1 MNLIIKGFIIGL
13 GKIIPGVSGA
23 MLAITLGIYGKTIET
38 ISNIKQNKIEN
49 LKFLSKIGCGIM
61 LSIILMSKI
70 IVKCI
75 NEYYFPT
82 ILLFIGLII
91 GGMPKLIR
99 QTKYKKKDFIISV
112 IILIIIFIF
121 IKNVNMINNY
131 QVKLTLM
138 DSLKLIG
145 VGIIDAISSI
155 VPGISGTALLMM
167 IGYYNI
173 IISTFSSILKIN
185 KIYQNLFILLPF
197 GFGFIIGT
205 FLISIIINYL
215 LKKYNNLISQIITIF
230 MTVTI
235 IILVKDTFSKP
246 CTINQIIIGIVL
258 LITGIIISLKMNQIK
273 T

>member
-23 MLAITLGIYGKTIET
+23 MLAITLGVYEKIIDT

-49 LKFLSKIGCGIM
+49 LRFLSKIGCGII
-61 LSIILMSKI
+61 LAIILTSKI

-75 NEYYFPT
+75 KEYYFPT
-82 ILLFIGLII
+82 MLLFIGLIV
-91 GGMPKLIR
+91 GGMPKLIH
-99 QTKYKKKDFIISV
+99 QTKYKKKEFILSV
-112 IILIIIFIF
+112 IILIIIFIL
-121 IKNVNMINNY
+121 IKNINIINNY
-131 QVKLTLM
+131 QTESTLF

-145 VGIIDAISSI
+145 VGVIDAISSI
-155 VPGISGTALLMM
+155 VPGISGTALLMT
-167 IGYYNI
+167 IGYYNV
-173 IISTFSSILKIN
+173 IISTFSSILNIN
-185 KIYQNLFILLPF
+185 KIYQNILILIPF
-197 GFGFIIGT
+197 GLGFIIGT

-215 LKKYNNLISQIITIF
+215 LKKHNNLISQIITIF

-235 IILVKDTFSKP
+235 LILVKDTFSKP
-246 CTINQIIIGIVL
+246 YTINQIIIGIVL